1 MFPAAKVAVDP
12 ADDAVRRYHVYE
24 KTLQAAGRR
33 AVRRAHLAKP
43 ASPHTLR
50 HSFATHLLL
59 NGTDIRE
66 IQETTMIYTH
76 VVRELKTKAH
86 SPLDS
91 LCQKD
96 SALDFSSRLA
106 DIQKAPHKIS
116 PWSPR
121 RAGPT

>member
-1 MFPAAKVAVDP
+1 MAVDP
-12 ADDAVRRYHVYE
+12 ADGAVRRYHVYE
-24 KTLQAAGRR
+24 KTLQAA
-33 AVRRAHLAKP
+33 VRRAHLPKP